1 MIKVLSF
8 NGSPRMDKGNTALI
22 LNSYLEGMR
31 EAGAEVELIYTN
43 KLKIYPCTGELL
55 CWGKNPGKCHI
66 SDDMQF
72 LYPKLCNTDILVF
85 AVPVYIPLPGQM
97 QILINRLIPLMNPIL
112 EIRDGR
118 TRARLRQDVR
128 ISKIV
133 LVSSCGWWE
142 KGNFGTVIRIVEE
155 LAKDIS
161 VEFAGSVLRP
171 HAEFLREDNEK
182 TRDVLKAANQA
193 GYQLIIKGK
202 MSPEIL
208 NIISCELVSMNGYMQ
223 TNNQVHK

>member
-1 MIKVLSF
+1 MKVLSF

-22 LNSYLEGMR
+22 LNPYLEGMR
-31 EAGAEVELIYTN
+31 KAGAEVELFYIK
-43 KLKIYPCTGELL
+43 KLKIDPCVGELL
-55 CWGKNPGKCHI
+55 CWGKNLGKCHI
-66 SDDMQF
+66 LDDMQF
-72 LYPKLCNTDILVF
+72 LYPKLCDTDILVL
-85 AVPVYIPLPGQM
+85 AIPVYASLPGKM
-97 QILINRLIPLMNPIL
+97 QILINRLIPLMNPKL
-112 EIRDGR
+112 EMRDGR
-118 TRARLRQDVR
+118 TRARFRQDVR

-142 KGNFGTVIRIVEE
+142 KGNFGTVIRIVDE
-155 LAKDIS
+155 LAKDVN

-193 GYQLIIKGK
+193 GYQLVMKGK

-208 NIISCELVSMNGYMQ
+208 NIVSSELVSLDKYMKI
-223 TNNQVHK
+223 NNQVYK